1 MCSSTIL
8 EIRST
13 GAQTVVPGST
23 HPSGEAITQCEG
35 TAEILVIS
43 AEALKRAASRT
54 AGAAILAR
62 EWKTI
67 SGSRHDAA
75 LALTGALLHSGW
87 DTQDVTIFLGAVI
100 NAGDDDEPTDRLRAV
115 TNTIAKHEAGEAIT
129 GWPTLS
135 EHISDGVIRKAR
147 EWLGIIDGANLKF
160 ASTHKPD
167 TWPEAEPLQR
177 ELPAPEPYP
186 LDALGEVLGGMANAM
201 QSIIQTP
208 DAVCGQSVL
217 AAAGLAVQGHADVEI
232 DGRQYPTSLFNI
244 TVAESGDRKTAAD
257 REALAPHRAFQRK
270 KLEETAAEREEYE
283 KEFMA
288 WRKARDQALA
298 NKHLKSVEEKK
309 AALDELGPGPPA
321 PITPILT
328 VSEPTYE
335 GLSKALYEDWPSMGL
350 FSDEGG
356 RFLGGYGMDQQN
368 VLKTAAGLSELW
380 DGSPVTRTRSGEGS
394 TVMYGR
400 RLSLHLM
407 IQPVVS
413 NKIFD
418 SKLLMDQGLVS
429 RCLVA
434 YPTSVIGTRRYNERS
449 LSDTDAAKRYFAR
462 LSDIL
467 EAPLPIVP
475 NTRNELAPRRIGL
488 APDAK
493 ATWIKFHDHV
503 EALVAG
509 DRALHDVRGLGSKA
523 AEHCLR
529 IAAVLA
535 LVDDI
540 AITLITQRHLEAAI
554 ELVEYY
560 LSEALRLFGLSAV
573 DTDLVLAQRTLQFL
587 LDERQSNGPSIK
599 LSRIYQYGPNG
610 VRSKAPAL
618 HILNILHQHGWVR
631 QLEDNYWEVRP

>member
-1 MCSSTIL
+1 
-8 EIRST
+8 
-13 GAQTVVPGST
+13 
-23 HPSGEAITQCEG
+23 
-35 TAEILVIS
+35 
-43 AEALKRAASRT
+43 
-54 AGAAILAR
+54 
-62 EWKTI
+62 
-67 SGSRHDAA
+67 
-75 LALTGALLHSGW
+75 
-87 DTQDVTIFLGAVI
+87 
-100 NAGDDDEPTDRLRAV
+100 
-115 TNTIAKHEAGEAIT
+115 
-129 GWPTLS
+129 
-135 EHISDGVIRKAR
+135 
-147 EWLGIIDGANLKF
+147 
-160 ASTHKPD
+160 
-167 TWPEAEPLQR
+167 
-177 ELPAPEPYP
+177 
-186 LDALGEVLGGMANAM
+186 
-201 QSIIQTP
+201 
-208 DAVCGQSVL
+208 
-217 AAAGLAVQGHADVEI
+217 
-232 DGRQYPTSLFNI
+232 
-244 TVAESGDRKTAAD
+244 
-257 REALAPHRAFQRK
+257 
-270 KLEETAAEREEYE
+270 
-283 KEFMA
+283 
-288 WRKARDQALA
+288 
-298 NKHLKSVEEKK
+298 
-309 AALDELGPGPPA
+309 
-321 PITPILT
+321 
-328 VSEPTYE
+328 
-335 GLSKALYEDWPSMGL
+335 MGL